1 VARKAVEKTSD
12 KPKPKKA
19 KPAGERPA
27 RVTRSAETPGASAPS
42 LVVVES
48 PAKAKTIAK
57 YLGRGYRVMA
67 SIGHVKDLPKSGLGI
82 DLANNFTPEYVTIK
96 GKGKVLSEI
105 KAEAKKA
112 GVIYLA
118 SDPDREGEA
127 IAWHLAEE
135 IKARNGHVFRVRFN
149 EITASGVQ
157 AAMAAPTHVDM
168 NLVNAQQ
175 ARRVVDRLVG
185 YRLSP
190 LLWEKVRYGL
200 SAGRVQSVAMR
211 LICEREREVAAF
223 IAREYWSITALLTP
237 QGIETPFRAKLTRQ
251 GGETVSLQ
259 NAEEAEAAALA
270 LRSAAYTVS
279 TVEKKERKQRPS
291 PPFITSRLQQ
301 DGVRMLRFS
310 PKKTMQVAQQL
321 YEGIELGAQGPVG
334 LITYM
339 RTDSVRISPDF
350 QRETLDWIERE
361 YGRPFRPDTPNAYKS
376 KNRAQEAHEAIR
388 PTTLS
393 LPPERVQAN
402 LTPDQYRLY
411 DLIWKRYV
419 ASQMSPAL
427 LDVTRVDI
435 AAGDFTL
442 RATGTVVR
450 FPGFTLIYTEGREVG
465 IKRDEDESEEEEGLL
480 PALTAGERLSLAQ
493 IDPKQH
499 FTQPPPRYNEALL
512 IHDLEEKG
520 IGRPST
526 YAPTLSTIQ
535 EREYVE
541 RREGRLFPTE
551 LGTLVNDLVVAHF
564 PDVIDVAFTAKME
577 EQLDQIEAGEA
588 EWVETIREFY
598 TPFAASL
605 EVAQTAMRNLKTEE
619 RETDLSCEKCARKM
633 VIKWGR
639 FGKYLACPGYPDCKN
654 TQEFVETAEGIKIV
668 PKETITDTPCTACGK
683 LMALKTG
690 RFGRFM
696 ACTGYPDCKTT
707 QPIPLGVTCPEAG
720 CGGALVEK
728 QSRAGK
734 TFYSCNRYP
743 DCKFALWDRPVPQVC
758 PECNAPFMVEK
769 ISRAGGQKIICRSE
783 ACSSA

>member
-1 VARKAVEKTSD
+1 
-12 KPKPKKA
+12 
-19 KPAGERPA
+19 
-27 RVTRSAETPGASAPS
+27 

-67 SIGHVKDLPKSGLGI
+67 SVGHVKDLPKSGLGI
-82 DLANNFTPEYVTIK
+82 DLENNFTPEYVTIK

-112 GVIYLA
+112 GAIYLA

-135 IKARNGHVFRVRFN
+135 LKGRDGHLFRVRFN
-149 EITASGVQ
+149 EITASGIQV
-157 AAMAAPTHVDM
+157 AMATPTQVDM
-168 NLVNAQQ
+168 NRVNAQQ

-200 SAGRVQSVAMR
+200 SAGRVQSVAIRM
-211 LICEREREVAAF
+211 ICEREREVAAF
-223 IAREYWSITALLTP
+223 IAEEYWSITALLAP
-237 QGIETPFRAKLTRQ
+237 EGVETPFRAKLIRQ
-251 GGETVSLQ
+251 AGATISLQ
-259 NAEEAEAAALA
+259 NAEGAEAVASA
-270 LRSAAYTVS
+270 LRAAQYTVS

-301 DGVRMLRFS
+301 DAVRMLRFP
-310 PKKTMQVAQQL
+310 PKKTMQIAQQL
-321 YEGIELGAQGPVG
+321 YEGIDLGAQGPVG

-339 RTDSVRISPDF
+339 RTDSVRVSPDF
-350 QRETLDWIERE
+350 QRETLDWIEQE
-361 YGRPFRPDTPNAYKS
+361 YGRPFRPDNPNAYKS
-376 KNRAQEAHEAIR
+376 KGRAQEAHEAIR

-393 LPPERVQAN
+393 LPPERVQAS

-435 AAGDFTL
+435 SADDFTL

-450 FPGFTLIYTEGREVG
+450 FPGFTLVYTEGREVG
-465 IKRDEDESEEEEGLL
+465 IKRDEEESEEEDGRL
-480 PALTAGERLSLAQ
+480 PALTAGERLSLSQ

-551 LGTLVNDLVVAHF
+551 LGTLVNDLIVAHF
-564 PDVIDVAFTAKME
+564 PEVIDVAFTAKME
-577 EQLDQIEAGEA
+577 EQLDQIEAGEV
-588 EWVETIREFY
+588 EWVETIRSFY

-605 EVAQTAMRNLKTEE
+605 AVAQTTMRNLKTEE
-619 RETDLSCEKCARKM
+619 KTTDLSCEKCERKM

-639 FGKYLACPGYPDCKN
+639 FGRYLACPGYPDCKN
-654 TQEFVETAEGIKIV
+654 TKEFVETPEGIKIV
-668 PKETITDTPCTACGK
+668 PKETITDTPCSVCGK
-683 LMALKTG
+683 PMALKTG

-707 QPIPLGVTCPEAG
+707 QPIPLGVTCPEVG
-720 CGGALVEK
+720 CGGSLVEK

-743 DCKFALWDRPVPQVC
+743 DCKFALWDRPVPQAC
-758 PECNAPFMVEK
+758 PECSAPFMIEK
-769 ISRAGGQKIICRSE
+769 ISRAGGKRILCRNE